1 MKWDDT
7 QGMKGFTW
15 YDISQVD
22 GFNLPITMQPYNPNA
37 GGNCQ
42 TVGCN
47 FNTGSSCPNESKVY
61 KNGKLVACRNN
72 NRDAVTSYS
81 QAMKRECP
89 NVYTWS
95 KDDKDGMRACQPGNS
110 GLRVIFC

>member
-7 QGMKGFTW
+7 QGMIGMTW

-22 GFNLPITMQPYNPNA
+22 GYTLPITMQPYTNS

-47 FNTGSSCPNESKVY
+47 FNIGNCPSASKVY
-61 KNGKLVACRNN
+61 KNGKLVGCKNL
-72 NRDAVTSYS
+72 NRDAPTDYS
-81 QAMKRECP
+81 RAVKSACP
-89 NVYTWS
+89 NVYSWS
-95 KDDKDGMRACQPGNS
+95 KDDRDGMRACQPGNF
-110 GLRVIFC
+110 GLTVIFC